1 MNRRQVLAAIGMVPT
16 VGCLATDSDSLL
28 GDDSRS
34 DTPDET
40 VDTAVEE
47 LVVDCETKYIR
58 ENVTG
63 DNETVR
69 SLQPR
74 VEATD
79 IRPDGD
85 FVEVRSTFG
94 TAISH
99 SDEPDLHADYEIGA
113 SYLVAEDD
121 VYRTEAEAGDPR
133 NGTRIDC

>member
-1 MNRRQVLAAIGMVPT
+1 MNRRQVLATIGMLPA
-16 VGCLATDSDSLL
+16 VGCLATDSDSLS

-47 LVVDCETKYIR
+47 IVVDCETKYIR

-63 DNETVR
+63 NNETVG

-79 IRPDGD
+79 IRPKGK

-94 TAISH
+94 TTISH

-113 SYLVAEDD
+113 SYLVTEDD

-133 NGTRIDC
+133 DGTKVDC